1 MGIARCDELGA
12 ALAGSREAAA
22 SPRTARSG
30 LRVVYRRVRHAR
42 SEGGESAARHAG
54 GMRLSKKRAT
64 SELGSNGHAV
74 HPREGLPSETRAS
87 GLRCAEASNA
97 LIRVHKASTQNQKLR
112 TKTSKISM
120 SQRDNRKSC
129 HSDQYLGDPQIPFPT
144 VSPTDISLYVVVL
157 HDAAKGAMRT
167 TARVRRQRLRNRVG
181 R

>member
-12 ALAGSREAAA
+12 ALARSREAAA

-129 HSDQYLGDPQIPFPT
+129 HSDQLSSHEKSSRGTIWGTKP
-144 VSPTDISLYVVVL
+144 SPREHLLCFFNTPLI
-157 HDAAKGAMRT
+157 H
-167 TARVRRQRLRNRVG
+167 
-181 R
+181 